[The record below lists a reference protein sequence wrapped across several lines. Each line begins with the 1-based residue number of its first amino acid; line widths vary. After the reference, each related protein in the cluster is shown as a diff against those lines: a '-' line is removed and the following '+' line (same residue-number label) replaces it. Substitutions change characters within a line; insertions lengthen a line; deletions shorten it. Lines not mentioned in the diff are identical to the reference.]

1 MAVLK
6 RHVDQPWSNWLGWK
20 TASVVG
26 AIVTPWVAWAGDA
39 VGPVSAI
46 NCDSPLAIASWFD
59 PFFLAYNLVLLCIAV
74 SVVPGITYF
83 YVTTMKQEK
92 LRRLRNEIVEAIWND
107 NGQALGESIA
117 GQVRFRTYTGSLF
130 TLSLVILLG
139 ASILL
144 LLKVVPNQTA
154 GFGCG
159 VDYSKG
165 ANPLI
170 LGTYMEQF
178 NVNAGVYFHRVV
190 VSLTAFQFGF
200 LGAYVYL
207 IGDIVRSYFILDL
220 SPRTLVAASIRIMT
234 GSLLALVISF
244 IAAYLDSSSN
254 GASAGALDNALP
266 AIAFIIGSFPEIG
279 LVFLK
284 KWVYEKLGLGQ
295 EQANF
300 IELSRLPGMSY
311 AHQTRLMREGYDNV
325 ENLSNARPFDLV
337 LLTGFSYRQIRQW
350 LGQAWL
356 CMHLHELDYD
366 DFAKRTGITS
376 ADELLLFV
384 EANASAEVL
393 LNMATDNKYPG
404 KITVLCELAKTWK
417 VRVDRDFQAD
427 S

>member
-1 MAVLK
+1 MSVLK
-6 RHVDQPWSNWLGWK
+6 RHIDQPGPNWLGWK
-20 TASVVG
+20 TAAAVG
-26 AIVTPWVAWAGDA
+26 VTVIPWGAWAGDPT
-39 VGPVSAI
+39 GPVSAI

-74 SVVPGITYF
+74 CVVPGITYF
-83 YVTTMKQEK
+83 YVSTMKMEK
-92 LRRLRNEIVEAIWND
+92 LRRLRNDLGEARWND
-107 NGQALGESIA
+107 NGQAIGKYIA
-117 GQVRFRTYTGSLF
+117 GQFRLRTYVGSLL

-144 LLKVVPNQTA
+144 LLKVVPSHA
-154 GFGCG
+154 ESFGCG

-170 LGTYMEQF
+170 LGTYVEQF
-178 NVNAGVYFHRVV
+178 GVNTSVYFHRVV

-207 IGDIVRSYFILDL
+207 IGDIVRSYFTLDL

-244 IAAYLDSSSN
+244 IAAYLDGSSN
-254 GASAGALDNALP
+254 GASGGALDNALP

-284 KWVYEKLGLGQ
+284 KWVYDKLGLGQ
-295 EQANF
+295 DQANF

-356 CMHLHELDYD
+356 CMHLHEQDYD
-366 DFAKRTGITS
+366 DFSKHTGITS

-384 EANASAEVL
+384 DANATAEAL
-393 LNMATDNKYPG
+393 LNTATDNKYPG
-404 KITVLCELAKTWK
+404 KITVLCQLAKTWK

>member
-1 MAVLK
+1 MFIAK
-6 RHVDQPWSNWLGWK
+6 RHIDQPAPNWLGWK
-20 TASVVG
+20 TAAAFVL
-26 AIVTPWVAWAGDA
+26 IVTPWVTWAADA
-39 VGPVSAI
+39 AGPTSAI
-46 NCDSPLAIASWFD
+46 NCNSPLAIANWFD
-59 PFFLAYNLVLLCIAV
+59 PFFLAYNLVLLFVAV
-74 SVVPGITYF
+74 CVVPGITIF

-92 LRRLRNEIVEAIWND
+92 LRRLRNDIGEVRWNE
-107 NGQALGESIA
+107 NGQAIRKYVA
-117 GQVRFRTYTGSLF
+117 GQFRFRTYFGSLL

-144 LLKVVPNQTA
+144 LLKVVPSHGE

-170 LGTYMEQF
+170 LGTYVEQF
-178 NVNAGVYFHRVV
+178 GVNASAYFHRVV

-207 IGDIVRSYFILDL
+207 IGDIVRGYFVMDL

-234 GSLLALVISF
+234 GSLLSLVVSF
-244 IAAYLDSSSN
+244 IAAYLDGSGN
-254 GASAGALDNALP
+254 GASGGVLDNALP

-284 KWVYEKLGLGQ
+284 KWAYEKLGLGQ

-325 ENLSNARPFDLV
+325 ENLSNARPFDLM

-356 CMHLHELDYD
+356 CMHLHEQDYE
-366 DFAKRTGITS
+366 DFSKRTGITS

-384 EANASAEVL
+384 GANASAEAL
-393 LNMATDNKYPG
+393 LNTATDNKYPG

-417 VRVDRDFQAD
+417 ERVDRDFQAD